1 MKQTVI
7 SFLLLSFWVTQ
18 TAAQE
23 KVFPG
28 ADEQTLSKA
37 QYFSWINNT
46 NEGATEEHT
55 RINFDFFAW
64 QKANM
69 VCILIFM
76 LLMLGQLTVPGFTG
90 F

>member
-28 ADEQTLSKA
+28 AID
-37 QYFSWINNT
+37 
-46 NEGATEEHT
+46 GA
-55 RINFDFFAW
+55 RFYR
-64 QKANM
+64 
-69 VCILIFM
+69 L
-76 LLMLGQLTVPGFTG
+76 LTVH
-90 F
+90 